1 MGEDGQVTLTFPAE
15 GFELLLGNALGAVL
29 ALAVG
34 AGATREEWVEMCTGA
49 FDVVAGGS

>member
-15 GFELLLGNALGAVL
+15 GFELLLGNVLGAVL

-34 AGATREEWVEMCTGA
+34 AGVTREEWVEMRSGA
-49 FDVVAGGS
+49 FDEATGG